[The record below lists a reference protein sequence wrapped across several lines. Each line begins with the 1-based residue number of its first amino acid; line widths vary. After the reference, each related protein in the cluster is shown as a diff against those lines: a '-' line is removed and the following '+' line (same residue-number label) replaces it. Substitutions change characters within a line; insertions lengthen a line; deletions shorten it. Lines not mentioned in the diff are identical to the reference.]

1 MASQSGLQNPT
12 QGCAKISGDPAL
24 CCEALGTQGVFGP
37 IRNVTAYCSVLMLL
51 LYRTINCTIF
61 CIVLILTQYFHLHVT
76 FYHVF
81 YPTFLF

>member
-37 IRNVTAYCSVLMLL
+37 IRNVTAY
-51 LYRTINCTIF
+51 
-61 CIVLILTQYFHLHVT
+61 
-76 FYHVF
+76 
-81 YPTFLF
+81 